1 MPATHSSLKQ
11 THPTFLLLA
20 IVFCF
25 LPVTV
30 IAQTPVARVDLSLSM
45 PKPGDVER
53 VTIEPGSGI
62 RYTPE
67 SLLKLLPR
75 FVATKGLYLA
85 RKSLQRGTIVLKNGE
100 VLRWI
105 AIDNYSIELQSDK
118 GIRLFVLPAEC
129 SLTAPEKGLA
139 LRPAGGRVFQHTGD
153 ISIFNSSAGSAIA
166 LSYMPLEDA
175 LDRPNAPGFSAEF
188 MCVDGLA
195 PTTLSFKFWSTRRLK
210 GQPLALIA
218 DSRPLERIILSSPTD
233 ADLEDLGLIVYTI
246 NLPQKLFLKM
256 IDAGAVKL
264 LAGQETFTLSA
275 DHLEALRDLASRME
289 GDVEVSQKPEEEPLF
304 LIWDGR
310 GKEGFMDAR
319 GNVVIAPRFDDVTHF
334 REGMAAVAVGDKW
347 GYIDRTGKLVIP
359 PRWKEVASFSDG
371 VAAVVD
377 NYHIY
382 AHSSLD
388 YPITIKP
395 CGYID
400 KTGRYVIEPSVERRM
415 EQCPSFVGGLAPVCF
430 SAILK
435 SFFPD
440 FADAGL
446 CGYLDKRG
454 GWAIKPQFVR
464 DSQSVLPSN
473 FSEGLTPV
481 GLRGSRDPAT
491 EIWKGDYA
499 YIDETG
505 AAVFELKGYR
515 QAYPFREGRARVV
528 LGVDSTGFIDRT
540 GRLLFKFETDEVGDF
555 SAGRAL
561 VRDPRTKRYG
571 YIDKRGKWA
580 IPPNY
585 ARASPF
591 SDGLASVCMEEQSR
605 CAYIDTR
612 GRVVIKMDKGRG
624 AFHDGLALQYLH
636 TRTIGPRPDFR
647 NIYGYMNKSGKY
659 VWVSPGGEYVFDD
672 KWWRENYVG
681 PPMPGVRRPHF

>member
-1 MPATHSSLKQ
+1 
-11 THPTFLLLA
+11 
-20 IVFCF
+20 
-25 LPVTV
+25 
-30 IAQTPVARVDLSLSM
+30 M
-45 PKPGDVER
+45 PKPVDVER
-53 VTIEPGSGI
+53 VTIEPGSGTWH
-62 RYTPE
+62 TPE
-67 SLLKLLPR
+67 SLLMLLPR
-75 FVATKGLYLA
+75 FVATEGLYLA
-85 RKSLQRGTIVLKNGE
+85 RKSPQRGTIVLKNGE

-105 AIDNYSIELQSDK
+105 AIDNYSIELQSDE

-153 ISIFNSSAGSAIA
+153 ISILNSSAGAAIA
-166 LSYMPLEDA
+166 LGYMPLEDA
-175 LDRPNAPGFSAEF
+175 RDRPNAPGLSAEF
-188 MCVDGLA
+188 MCVDGQA
-195 PTTLSFKFWSTRRLK
+195 STALSFKFWSTRRLK

-218 DSRPLERIILSSPTD
+218 DGRSLERIILNSPTD
-233 ADLEDLGLIVYTI
+233 AGLEDLGLIVYTI

-256 IDAGAVKL
+256 VDAGAVKL
-264 LAGQETFTLSA
+264 LAGRETFTLSA
-275 DHLEALRDLASRME
+275 EHLEALRDLASRME

-334 REGMAAVAVGDKW
+334 SEGMAAVGIGDKW

-359 PRWKEVASFSDG
+359 PRWKEVASFSEG

-377 NYHIY
+377 SFHGYG
-382 AHSSLD
+382 HSSLD
-388 YPITIKP
+388 YSLTLKS

-400 KTGRYVIEPSVERRM
+400 KTGRYVIEPSIERRM
-415 EQCPSFVGGLAPVCF
+415 EKCPTFIEGLAPVCYDA
-430 SAILK
+430 SLK
-435 SFFPD
+435 LFIPD

-446 CGYLDKRG
+446 CGFLDKRG
-454 GWAIKPQFVR
+454 QWAIKPQFVR
-464 DSQSVLPSN
+464 DSQSALPSN
-473 FSEGLTPV
+473 FSEGLAPV

-491 EIWKGDYA
+491 EIWTGDFA

-505 AAVFELKGYR
+505 RTVFELKGYR
-515 QAYPFREGRARVV
+515 QAYPFRDGLARVV
-528 LGVDSTGFIDRT
+528 PGIEATGFIDRT
-540 GRLLFKFETDEVGDF
+540 GRLLFKFETSDVGDF
-555 SAGRAL
+555 SGGRAL

-585 ARASPF
+585 TRALPF
-591 SDGLASVCMEEQSR
+591 SDGLASVCTEAQSQ

-612 GRVVIKMDKGRG
+612 GQVTIKMNRG
-624 AFHDGLALQYLH
+624 GDSFHDGLALQYLH

-681 PPMPGVRRPHF
+681 PPMPGVRRPNS